1 MYKKETN
8 SLVES
13 DKNISNNKLNLWEEI
28 KMEYR
33 MFCESI
39 FFPYFLIL
47 ICLIINIILFI
58 FLKWSN

>member
-13 DKNISNNKLNLWEEI
+13 DKNISNNKLNFWEEI
-28 KMEYR
+28 KMEFR

-39 FFPYFLIL
+39 FFPYLLIL

-58 FLKWSN
+58 FIKWNN